1 VKFNDISRAISR
13 RVLTAKKNSPHIFFA
28 GGMVGMVG
36 STVLACRATL
46 KLSETL
52 DEINKDINDFKN
64 LRVEIEEDHAGY
76 YQPDQYNKDLFYV
89 HVKAAYKITKL
100 YAPSVGL
107 GIVSIAALS
116 GSHVQLSR
124 RNTALMAAY
133 ATVQTAFN
141 EYRTRVREE
150 LGEEKELDVYHGAR
164 LEKITDEDG
173 KTRTVKAID
182 PTKRSM
188 YSRIFDEY
196 SEKWQKDPELNRIYL
211 ECQQQYANDLLKVR
225 GHVFLNDVYDLLGM
239 DRSSAGA
246 VVGWVIGE
254 EGDNYIDFGMYE
266 AYNTPFINGWERSV
280 VLDFNVDGVIYDL
293 IERKGR

>member
-1 VKFNDISRAISR
+1 MKFNAITRAINR
-13 RVLTAKKNSPHIFFA
+13 RILVTKKQSPHIFFV
-28 GGMVGMVG
+28 GGMLGMVG

-64 LRVEIEEDHAGY
+64 LKMDIEVEEAGF
-76 YQPDQYNKDLFYV
+76 YQADQYNKDMFYV
-89 HVKAAYKITKL
+89 HVRAAYKITKL
-100 YAPSVGL
+100 YAPSIGL
-107 GIVSIAALS
+107 GVVSIAAIS
-116 GSHVQLSR
+116 GSHVQLAR

-150 LGEEKELDVYHGAR
+150 LGEEKERDFFHGVK
-164 LEKITDEDG
+164 LEEIEEDG
-173 KTRTVKAID
+173 KTRTVKTID
-182 PTKRSM
+182 ANNRSM
-188 YSRIFDEY
+188 HSRIFDEY

-225 GHVFLNDVYDLLGM
+225 GHVLLNDVYDMLGM

-246 VVGWVIGE
+246 VVGWVVSEDGN
-254 EGDNYIDFGMYE
+254 NYIDFGMYDV
-266 AYNTPFINGWERSV
+266 YNTPFINGWERSV
-280 VLDFNVDGVIYDL
+280 VLDFNVDGIIYDR
-293 IERKGR
+293 I

>member
-1 VKFNDISRAISR
+1 MNFNVLTRAFHRQI
-13 RVLTAKKNSPHIFFA
+13 LTAKKQSPHIFFV
-28 GGMVGMVG
+28 GGMIGMAT

-46 KLSETL
+46 KLGETL

-64 LRVEIEEDHAGY
+64 LKDDIDQHHEEKY
-76 YQPDQYNKDLFYV
+76 PVDQYNKDMFYV
-89 HVKAAYKITKL
+89 HVKAAVKITKL

-107 GIVSIAALS
+107 GLVSIAALS
-116 GSHVQLSR
+116 GSHVQLAK

-141 EYRTRVREE
+141 EYRERIRKEI
-150 LGEEKELDVYHGAR
+150 GEEKELDVYHGATISE
-164 LEKITDEDG
+164 LTDEDG
-173 KTRTVKAID
+173 KKVKVKTID

-211 ECQQQYANDLLKVR
+211 ECQQAYANDLLKVR
-225 GHVFLNDVYDLLGM
+225 GHVLLNDVYDMLGM

-280 VLDFNVDGVIYDL
+280 VLDFNVDGVIYDK
-293 IERKGR
+293 I